1 MADLTPAEVEAL
13 RAIIPHINE
22 LKAEA
27 EYRAARRLLITSW
40 RQSVI
45 LLAAFVTAMLML
57 REQLKGFVVWLGK

>member
-1 MADLTPAEVEAL
+1 MADLTPDEVEAL

-22 LKAEA
+22 LRVEA

-45 LLAAFVTAMLML
+45 LLAAFVTAMLIL